1 MHCVDLQL
9 VIITIK
15 TKISMVEERD
25 IERKQET
32 YSNMQSC
39 NSMCWS
45 IEYFQIER
53 MEKSQEWD
61 NKYS

>member
-1 MHCVDLQL
+1 
-9 VIITIK
+9 
-15 TKISMVEERD
+15 MVEERD

-32 YSNMQSC
+32 YSNMQSN

>member
-1 MHCVDLQL
+1 
-9 VIITIK
+9 
-15 TKISMVEERD
+15 MVEERD